1 MGKWRLEEPR
11 SLLEGCVV
19 TGGGAWISSS
29 IQRVNMPFLWMD
41 LIGAVMAALVSWTS
55 FPFLGGEDLRLQNQ
69 GSHPV
74 STPDQPCDLGLV
86 I

>member
-1 MGKWRLEEPR
+1 MR

-19 TGGGAWISSS
+19 IGGGDWVGAWISSS

-55 FPFLGGEDLRLQNQ
+55 FPFLGGEDLKLQSQ
-69 GSHPV
+69 GSHLA